1 VLSEASERVRFSLHR
16 GGQLDVWRSP
26 ARFKVVAAGR
36 RWGKTHLARTW
47 LFNQAI
53 KQGRGRYWYVAPTR
67 EDAKDIMWADLK
79 DACRVEWLAESPRES
94 DLALALVNGAEV
106 RLWSAEKGD
115 TLRGRSLKA
124 LVMDE
129 YADMDASVFH
139 EVLRPSLA
147 DYRAPALFIGT
158 PKSYNHFYEL
168 YERGQ
173 SAQHTTWASWQFQS
187 RHNPLMYPEEILE
200 AQRTTDPRTFRQEW
214 EASFEALAG
223 RAYYAFERG
232 RDVGPVTLEPGL
244 PVCISFDFNVHPAV
258 ATIGQAHGDEP
269 WFWRQCWVEHA
280 GGEATI
286 AACEQA
292 KGHLS
297 AAGWTGP
304 IRIYGDA
311 TGKAA
316 KTTGPSDHAVVRA
329 AFPGAEWRIPHGN
342 PHVKDRIAAVNAR
355 CTTSDGQRHIRVD
368 PSCTRLI
375 ADFEQVVFDKNGEL
389 DQKTNPLL
397 THMSSA
403 AGYWIVRD
411 FPIVPLKQVVGVA
424 RLPEWM

>member
-1 VLSEASERVRFSLHR
+1 MLSEASERVRFSLHA
-16 GGQLDVWRSP
+16 GGQREVWRSP

-36 RWGKTHLARTW
+36 RWGKTHIARTW
-47 LFNQAI
+47 LLSHANRL
-53 KQGRGRYWYVAPTR
+53 GRGRYWYVAPTR

-79 DACRVEWLAESPRES
+79 AACHPAWLAEPPRES
-94 DLALALVNGAEV
+94 DLALQLVNGAEV

-129 YADMDASVFH
+129 YADMDAAIFH

-173 SAQHTTWASWQFQS
+173 SSQHANWASWQFKS
-187 RHNPLMYPEEILE
+187 RDNPLMHPDEILE
-200 AQRTTDPRTFRQEW
+200 AERTTDPRTFRQEW

-223 RAYYAFERG
+223 RAYYAFNRAT
-232 RDVGPVTLEPGL
+232 DVGPVDLVPGV

-258 ATIGQAHGDEP
+258 ATLGQAHGDEP

-280 GGEATI
+280 GGEATL
-286 AACEQA
+286 AAADQA
-292 KGHLS
+292 KAHLA

-304 IRIYGDA
+304 IRLYGDA
-311 TGKAA
+311 TGKAD
-316 KTTGPSDHAVVRA
+316 KTTGPSDHAVIRA
-329 AFPGAEWRIPHGN
+329 AFPHAEWRIPRGN
-342 PHVKDRIAAVNAR
+342 PHIKDRIAAVNAR
-355 CTTSDGQRHIRVD
+355 CQTTDGRRHLRVD

-397 THMSSA
+397 THISSA

-411 FPIVPLKQVVGVA
+411 FPTVALKQVVGVT
-424 RLPEWM
+424 RLPDWI